1 LILFFYNANRDVR
14 GKMKQRNEIRKA
26 LQAPP
31 PHTNSTYVSEKI
43 NSTKT
48 LQFKTQNPTFTICK
62 SKITNQKMVI
72 YVQNIKSIFCNK

>member
-1 LILFFYNANRDVR
+1 
-14 GKMKQRNEIRKA
+14 MKQRNDIRKA
-26 LQAPP
+26 LQSPP
-31 PHTNSTYVSEKI
+31 PPLTNSTYVSEKI

-72 YVQNIKSIFCNK
+72 YVQNTKSIFCNK